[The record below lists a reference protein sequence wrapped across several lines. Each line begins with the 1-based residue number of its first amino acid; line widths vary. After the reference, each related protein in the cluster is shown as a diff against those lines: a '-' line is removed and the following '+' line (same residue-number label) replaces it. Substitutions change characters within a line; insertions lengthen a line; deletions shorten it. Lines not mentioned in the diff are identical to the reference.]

1 MRARLALAILTFLS
15 LQPLRSQS
23 PAPSPAFDVV
33 SIRPTTTLMGRG
45 GFPIELPN
53 GGIRFTGTTVVYLLQ
68 RAYPTIVIGEIV
80 GLPEWARRE
89 GYDVNATSPLTTR
102 ASEGDQVA
110 MIRAMLRD
118 RFGLVAHIER
128 RSQPSLALVPARKD
142 GALGPGLTKID
153 KDCTT
158 QQAEQREAAA
168 IALAAGRPPPGF
180 DRNQPPVCSWRQMGS
195 LTRESRLEGEGT
207 LASFAWMLR
216 LETRGQVVVDQTGF
230 PGTYRAALTYT
241 SEVFAPRDAP
251 PGTGPDFTTALRE
264 QFGLKLESARIER
277 DTLVVE
283 RLERPSEN

>member
-1 MRARLALAILTFLS
+1 MRARLAVAVLIFLS
-15 LQPLRSQS
+15 VQALRGQS
-23 PAPSPAFDVV
+23 PAPSPTFDVV
-33 SIRPTTTLMGRG
+33 SIRPTTTMMGRG

-53 GGIRFTGTTVVYLLQ
+53 GGIRFTGTSVVYLLQ
-68 RAYPTIVIGEIV
+68 RAYPTIVIGEIA

-89 GYDVNATSPLTTR
+89 GYDVNATSLLTTR
-102 ASEGDQVA
+102 ASEDDRAA

-128 RSQPSLALVPARKD
+128 RSQPSLALVLARKD
-142 GALGPGLTKID
+142 GALGPGLTKVD

-168 IALAAGRPPPGF
+168 IALAAGLPPPGF

-195 LTRESRLEGEGT
+195 LTREARLEGEGT
-207 LASFAWMLR
+207 LASFARMLG
-216 LETRGQVVVDQTGF
+216 LETRGQVVVDQTGL

-264 QFGLKLESARIER
+264 QLGLKLESARIER

>member
-1 MRARLALAILTFLS
+1 
-15 LQPLRSQS
+15 
-23 PAPSPAFDVV
+23 
-33 SIRPTTTLMGRG
+33 
-45 GFPIELPN
+45 
-53 GGIRFTGTTVVYLLQ
+53 VYLLQ

-89 GYDVNATSPLTTR
+89 GYDVNATSPLTAR
-102 ASEGDQVA
+102 ASEDDRVA

-128 RSQPSLALVPARKD
+128 RSQPSLALVPAPQGRRARAGPD
-142 GALGPGLTKID
+142 EDRQRLHDATGGA
-153 KDCTT
+153 
-158 QQAEQREAAA
+158 AR
-168 IALAAGRPPPGF
+168 GRCHCFGCRTAPSGF

-195 LTRESRLEGEGT
+195 PTRESRLEGEGT

-264 QFGLKLESARIER
+264 QLGLKLESARIER